1 MANHRSRQLLYG
13 KPREVQ
19 AYDQVF
25 MLKTLR
31 CPTRV
36 ASVPLRVSTSE

>member
-1 MANHRSRQLLYG
+1 MANRRSRQLLYG
-13 KPREVQ
+13 KPPEVH

-31 CPTRV
+31 CPARV
-36 ASVPLRVSTSE
+36 ASVPLRVATSE